1 MPRESK
7 DAVKR
12 SVAVDSQTFEWVSR
26 YAQRKGI
33 DYTAA
38 VNMLLASAKEDIERE
53 DRIKDAREDAYK
65 RVDEDMAGAGSPA
78 KGKAQ

>member
-12 SVAVDSQTFEWVSR
+12 SVAVDSQTFEWVSGFAR
-26 YAQRKGI
+26 RKGI

-38 VNMLLASAKEDIERE
+38 VNLLLAEAKEEIERQ
-53 DRIKDAREDAYK
+53 DRIKEARETAYK
-65 RVDEDMAGAGSPA
+65 DADQFVMYAAEEP
-78 KGKAQ
+78 KQEIE

>member
-12 SVAVDSQTFEWVSR
+12 SVAVDSQTFEWVNR

-38 VNMLLASAKEDIERE
+38 VNMLLASAKEEIERE
-53 DRIKDAREDAYK
+53 DRIKGARENAYK
-65 RVDEDMAGAGSPA
+65 RVDEDIAGGGDPT
-78 KGKAQ
+78 KGQAQ